1 MLTQGEEQAKLVA
14 ENHLRGRVEKT
25 ESVSF
30 KSKTGVEKQTYDT
43 GAGWPS
49 ITQAFLVAT
58 VAVIVAFAYL
68 HLHCT
73 TLNRGTQF
81 PM

>member
-1 MLTQGEEQAKLVA
+1 MLTQDQQQAKLVA

-25 ESVSF
+25 DSMSF
-30 KSKTGVEKQTYDT
+30 KSKTGVEKQTYGR

-58 VAVIVAFAYL
+58 IAVIVAIAYL